1 MVDQIYEAFEKNEY
15 TLGVFI
21 DLPKAFDTVD
31 HSILLSKLELYGIT
45 DRNYAWIKSYL
56 SNRLQYIQIDENSRT
71 EFCVV
76 KCGVPQGSI
85 LGPLLFLLYVN
96 DLKNA
101 SSVLDPI
108 MFADDTNLFYT
119 HSNIQKLFS
128 TMNEELASINQWFTS
143 NKLSLNA
150 KKTKYSFFHK
160 PSKNDDIPL
169 MLPKLSISNHVIE
182 RQEFIKFLGVL
193 LDKNLNWKEH
203 IKYTENKIAK
213 NLGPLYKARPFLER
227 NALLALYYENIQTY
241 INYANIAWDSTCR
254 TDLKKINSQQKHAIR
269 IIFSKSKF
277 AHTREIFKEQKILN
291 IYQLNILSNIIFMHR
306 LGNKTAS
313 SIFLTKFCKPSHAYP
328 TNFLAH
334 NFLVPTLKLKKSEY
348 RVSTRG
354 PLQQKDPRMSSEI
367 PNYYKGKTS
376 FNDK

>member
-1 MVDQIYEAFEKNEY
+1 MLERIMYNRLQKYLKDQNILYDKQFGFRTGHSTEHAIAQLVDQIYEAFEKNEY

-21 DLPKAFDTVD
+21 DLSKAFDTVD
-31 HSILLSKLELYGIT
+31 HSILLKKLELYGIT

-160 PSKNDDIPL
+160 PSKKDDIPL
-169 MLPKLSISNHVIE
+169 MLPKLTISNHVIE

-193 LDKNLNWKEH
+193 LDENLNWKEH

-213 NLGPLYKARPFLER
+213 NLGLLYKARLFLER
-227 NALLALYYENIQTY
+227 NALLALYYSYIQTY
-241 INYANIAWDSTCR
+241 INYANIAWGSTCR
-254 TDLKKINSQQKHAIR
+254 TNLIKINRQ
-269 IIFSKSKF
+269 
-277 AHTREIFKEQKILN
+277 
-291 IYQLNILSNIIFMHR
+291 
-306 LGNKTAS
+306 
-313 SIFLTKFCKPSHAYP
+313 
-328 TNFLAH
+328 
-334 NFLVPTLKLKKSEY
+334 
-348 RVSTRG
+348 
-354 PLQQKDPRMSSEI
+354 
-367 PNYYKGKTS
+367 
-376 FNDK
+376 